1 MWISTSTVDLV
12 ALRALPSEQ
21 GAELLALL
29 QAKRYELAGTD
40 NDGASTP
47 EFPAVQSIPSVDP
60 NLNTLVIKRNW
71 STQAKAQEFAD
82 FGNATADFI
91 TVTVEESV

>member
-1 MWISTSTVDLV
+1 MWISTSIVDLA

-21 GAELLALL
+21 VAELLALV
-29 QAKRYELAGTD
+29 QTKRYELAGTND
-40 NDGASTP
+40 DGAS
-47 EFPAVQSIPSVDP
+47 IPGFLQPVSVGDVDP
-60 NLNTLVIKRNW
+60 NLTSLVIKRNW

-91 TVTVEESV
+91 TITVEESV